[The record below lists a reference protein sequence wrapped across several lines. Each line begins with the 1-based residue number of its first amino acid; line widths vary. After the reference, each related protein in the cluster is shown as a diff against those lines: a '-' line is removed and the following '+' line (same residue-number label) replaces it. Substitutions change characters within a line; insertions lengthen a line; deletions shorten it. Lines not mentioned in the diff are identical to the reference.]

1 MRKITIGYPAVVQ
14 VLLLHQIFGD
24 EPSGLPKDAV
34 PPPSIDPQHTEEFPD
49 LLLIGA
55 VTIHE
60 DDPQEHHEETWVVPP
75 HDADDCFP

>member
-60 DDPQEHHEETWVVPP
+60 DDPQEHHEETWVGPP
-75 HDADDCFP
+75 HDADNHFP